1 VSLPTIP
8 IPLAASDPTSGALSG
23 LAGLLEI
30 PVHVLAVILLAV
42 LAFETGGLVM
52 EGWRRVRPSA
62 RPVEETAARAMAY
75 PFDAAPIARGT
86 PSALTER
93 TVLDLAAAVQSPR
106 EDAVENALAKY
117 ELRIQR
123 KLDRTRILVRSGPAL
138 GLMGTLIPLAPG
150 LSSLGD
156 GDYKQL
162 AGDLKTAFA
171 ATVVGILV
179 GTGAYVL
186 TLLRTRNYTE
196 DLASLERAVAARQAH
211 PQPHQRMETTV
222 GGDVS

>member
-1 VSLPTIP
+1 MSLPTIP
-8 IPLAASDPTSGALSG
+8 IPLAASDPTSDALSG
-23 LAGLLEI
+23 LAGLLEV
-30 PVHVLAVILLAV
+30 PVHILAVVLLAV

-52 EGWRRVRPSA
+52 EGWRRVRPRA

-75 PFDAAPIARGT
+75 PFDAAAIARGT
-86 PSALTER
+86 PSSLTER

-106 EDAVENALAKY
+106 HDAVENALARY

-156 GDYKQL
+156 GDYQQL

-186 TLLRTRNYTE
+186 TLIRTRNYTE
-196 DLASLERAVAARQAH
+196 DLASLERAVAAGQVH
-211 PQPHQRMETTV
+211 PQPHQRMETTI
-222 GGDVS
+222 GGDAL

>member
-1 VSLPTIP
+1 MSLPAIT
-8 IPLAASDPTSGALSG
+8 IPLAASDPTSDALSG
-23 LAGLLEI
+23 LTSLLEV
-30 PVHVLAVILLAV
+30 PVHVLAVLLLAV

-62 RPVEETAARAMAY
+62 RPVDETAGRAMAY
-75 PFDAAPIARGT
+75 PYGAAAIARGT
-86 PSALTER
+86 PSPLTEK
-93 TVLDLAAAVQSPR
+93 TVLDLAGAVQSAR
-106 EDAVENALAKY
+106 EDAVENALVKY

-123 KLDRTRILVRSGPAL
+123 KLDRTRMLVRAGPAL

-150 LSSLGD
+150 LSALGD

-179 GTGAYVL
+179 GTGAYIL
-186 TLLRTRNYTE
+186 TLIRTRNYTE
-196 DLASLERAVAARQAH
+196 DLAGLERAVTARQAH
-211 PQPHQRMETTV
+211 PQHHQRVETTI

>member
-1 VSLPTIP
+1 VSSATFLP
-8 IPLAASDPTSGALSG
+8 PLAASDPTSDALSG

-42 LAFETGGLVM
+42 LAFETGGLMM

-62 RPVEETAARAMAY
+62 RPVEETAGRAMAY
-75 PFDAAPIARGT
+75 PFDAAIVAHRT
-86 PSALTER
+86 PSPLTER

-106 EDAVENALAKY
+106 DDAVENALAKF

-123 KLDRTRILVRSGPAL
+123 KLDRTRMLVRAGPAL

-150 LSSLGD
+150 LSALGD

-179 GTGAYVL
+179 GTGAYIL
-186 TLLRTRNYTE
+186 TLIRTRNYTE

-211 PQPHQRMETTV
+211 PTPHQRMETTV
-222 GGDVS
+222 GGDVR

>member
-1 VSLPTIP
+1 MALPTIP

-75 PFDAAPIARGT
+75 PFDAASIARGT
-86 PSALTER
+86 PSSLTER

-150 LSSLGD
+150 LSALGD

-211 PQPHQRMETTV
+211 PQPHQRMETTI
-222 GGDVS
+222 GGDAL

>member
-1 VSLPTIP
+1 MALLTITA
-8 IPLAASDPTSGALSG
+8 PLAASDPTSDALSG
-23 LAGLLEI
+23 LAGLLEV

-62 RPVEETAARAMAY
+62 RPVDETAGRAMAY
-75 PFDAAPIARGT
+75 PYDAAVIGRGT
-86 PSALTER
+86 PSPLTER
-93 TVLDLAAAVQSPR
+93 AVIDLAAAVQSPR
-106 EDAVENALAKY
+106 EDAVENALTKY

-123 KLDRTRILVRSGPAL
+123 KLDRTRMLVRAGPAL

-171 ATVVGILV
+171 ATVIGILV
-179 GTGAYVL
+179 GTSAYVL
-186 TLLRTRNYTE
+186 TLIRTRNYTE
-196 DLASLERAVAARQAH
+196 DLASLERAVAARQPH
-211 PQPHQRMETTV
+211 PQPHHRAETTV
-222 GGDVS
+222 GGDVP

>member
-1 VSLPTIP
+1 VSLLTNP
-8 IPLAASDPTSGALSG
+8 IPLAAADPTRDALSG
-23 LAGLLEI
+23 LTSLLQV

-62 RPVEETAARAMAY
+62 RPVDEIAGRAMAY
-75 PFDAAPIARGT
+75 PYGAAPIARGT
-86 PSALTER
+86 PSPLTEK
-93 TVLDLAAAVQSPR
+93 TVLDLAAAVQSAR
-106 EDAVENALAKY
+106 EDAVENALVKY

-123 KLDRTRILVRSGPAL
+123 KLDRTRMLVRAGPAL

-150 LSSLGD
+150 LSALGD

-186 TLLRTRNYTE
+186 TLVRTRNYTE
-196 DLASLERAVAARQAH
+196 DLAGLERAVVARQAH
-211 PQPHQRMETTV
+211 PQPHQRMETTI